1 MPDDKQIPIDG
12 SRLVKALLIQRDQQA
27 VLIAQQA
34 TDIAYLQATLSEI
47 QEERAKLVEPDVQPL
62 NE

>member
-1 MPDDKQIPIDG
+1 MPDDKQIPMDG
-12 SRLVKALLIQRDQQA
+12 NRLVKALLVQRDQQA

-34 TDIAYLQATLSEI
+34 TDIVYLQATLSEI